1 MQGRRQHHS
10 KRKKTIEVPQPYGY
24 STNGYV
30 KVTLPPKIGNS
41 IPESPSSRDVKTQI
55 RVPQLKYNTPQLKIR
70 IPQLQTREPKYET
83 TKYPFEDFKE
93 IEKIIETEK
102 SEKSNEAEKKHK
114 RLGKP

>member
-10 KRKKTIEVPQPYGY
+10 KGKKTVEGPQPYKY
-24 STNGYV
+24 STNGYM
-30 KVTLPPKIGNS
+30 KVTLPPKIV
-41 IPESPSSRDVKTQI
+41 IPKSLSHHDVTTKI
-55 RVPQLKYNTPQLKIR
+55 KVPQLKYNTPQLKIR

-102 SEKSNEAEKKHK
+102 SEKSKEAEKKHK